1 MRSSIQRTSEAV
13 VLALLLGAGLSGC
26 NEIVD
31 PWFDDLPGAN
41 DVSTA
46 SVEGARAAKVEPS
59 QRVRESQRSRIEAQ
73 DGTVTHW
80 PLWWE
85 DPFVDKGSQDGQFA
99 WTGEDYLAIPYG
111 LGRSLLNTMAWP
123 VSAAVEPPFTVM
135 GSDGK
140 RSRQALGYDHDA
152 ERRPEGVAPPADIL
166 DIGAETG
173 GALPVRDAE
182 SEPSAPDVSAPGTG
196 P

>member
-1 MRSSIQRTSEAV
+1 MRRTSEAV
-13 VLALLLGAGLSGC
+13 VLALLLEAGLSGC
-26 NEIVD
+26 NEMMD
-31 PWFDDLPGAN
+31 PWSDDLPSAG
-41 DVSTA
+41 DVTTA

-59 QRVRESQRSRIEAQ
+59 QRAREAQRSRVEPQ

-99 WTGEDYLAIPYG
+99 WTAEDYFAIPYG
-111 LGRSLLNTMAWP
+111 LGRNLLNTMAWP
-123 VSAAVEPPFTVM
+123 VSAAVEPPFTLM

-140 RSRQALGYDHDA
+140 LSRQALGYDHDA

-173 GALPVRDAE
+173 SALPADDAE
-182 SEPSAPDVSAPGTG
+182 NEPSGPTLPATGTD

>member
-1 MRSSIQRTSEAV
+1 
-13 VLALLLGAGLSGC
+13 
-26 NEIVD
+26 VD
-31 PWFDDLPGAN
+31 PWSDDLPGAN

-99 WTGEDYLAIPYG
+99 WTWEDYLAMPYG
-111 LGRSLLNTMAWP
+111 LGRNILNTMGWP

-140 RSRQALGYDHDA
+140 LSRQALGYDHDA

-166 DIGAETG
+166 DIGTETG
-173 GALPVRDAE
+173 ELQTEENAGM
-182 SEPSAPDVSAPGTG
+182 EPMEHGEPATSTNP
-196 P
+196 